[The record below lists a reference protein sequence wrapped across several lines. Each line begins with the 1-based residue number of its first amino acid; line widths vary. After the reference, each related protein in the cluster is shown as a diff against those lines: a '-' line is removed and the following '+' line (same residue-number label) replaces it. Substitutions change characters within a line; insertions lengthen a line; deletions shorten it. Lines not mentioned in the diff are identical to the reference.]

1 MTRAAA
7 AVFLSWCLASGPG
20 GASRPA
26 ATTPAA
32 FEALR
37 SWVDAV
43 NSHVP
48 GRRDA
53 SLITVS
59 SLTYEQRSKLNDA
72 LPLFLNY
79 LLAKGGPTRTESE
92 RNIAASGIAARKTPG
107 PDAFLKRAAVLHSDA
122 AVAGAV
128 TGAVP
133 RAPVANSSRGP
144 VSPLLSDRPIYLD
157 KDGEIVGEAY
167 SNWNWPFARSLLDLV
182 GANPGPDP
190 FVAIW
195 YHATAAV
202 MLQKGWYAEASS
214 HLAHAATTLPVD
226 PQILFDR
233 ATYAEIQGLP
243 VHQVLL
249 SDDDLV
255 ALRTRRFG
263 RPSLGGAGTQRVL
276 PLGIPPPE
284 VANEEAERLF
294 RRTLTADPSFVEARV
309 RLGRLLFER
318 KRYEEAARELDTA
331 LAAKPAGVVAFYAQ
345 LFAGRTGQALGRIT
359 DAAGHYRDADAL
371 FPGAQSA
378 LLAQSQVALLS
389 ADVAA
394 ALEPIA
400 RIERLMSRVPTDDP
414 WWVYHLAAG
423 RDADVLLRAMWARLD
438 PGSGLSRKD

>member
-1 MTRAAA
+1 MTRAGA
-7 AVFLSWCLASGPG
+7 AVFLSWCLASAPA
-20 GASRPA
+20 GASRPG

-32 FEALR
+32 AEALR
-37 SWVDAV
+37 SWVAAV

-53 SLITVS
+53 SLVTVS
-59 SLTYEQRSKLNDA
+59 SLTYEQRSILNDA
-72 LPLFLNY
+72 LPLFQDY
-79 LLAKGGPTRTESE
+79 LLAKGGVPRTESE
-92 RNIAASGIAARKTPG
+92 REIAAIGIAARKTPG
-107 PDAFLKRAAVLHSDA
+107 TDAFLKRAAVLHSDA
-122 AVAGAV
+122 AVAGSV
-128 TGAVP
+128 IGAVP
-133 RAPVANSSRGP
+133 RAPTANSSRGP

-157 KDGEIVGEAY
+157 RDGEIIGEAY
-167 SNWNWPFARSLLDLV
+167 SNWNWPFARSLLDLA
-182 GANPGPDP
+182 GANLGADP

-263 RPSLGGAGTQRVL
+263 RPALGGAGTQRAVA
-276 PLGIPPPE
+276 LGIPPPE
-284 VANEEAERLF
+284 VANQEAERLF
-294 RRTLTADPSFVEARV
+294 RRTLAADPSFVEARV
-309 RLGRLLFER
+309 RLGRLLYER
-318 KRYEEAARELDTA
+318 KRYEEAARELDSA
-331 LAAKPAGVVAFYAQ
+331 LATKPTGVVAFYAR
-345 LFAGRTGQALGRIT
+345 LFAGRTAQALGRLD

-378 LLAQSQVALLS
+378 LLAQSQLALLS

-394 ALEPIA
+394 ALEPIG
-400 RIERLMSRVPTDDP
+400 RIQRLLSTVPTEDP
-414 WWVYHLAAG
+414 WWIYHLAAG
-423 RDADVLLRAMWARLD
+423 RDADTLLRAMWARLG
-438 PGSGLSRKD
+438 PGSGL